1 MGFSDKKLPLLQNL
15 IIDERIRLQINFF
28 GCLKTLKGKPSI
40 EWEQIVE
47 DIEENCENNVID
59 LIFLADESGSIS
71 SPDWTLM
78 TKFMSDLIDDLN
90 VGADTV
96 RVGTRTFS
104 SDSTLRYQLKDYG
117 SDLVTIT
124 AGLNQISGGTNTGPA
139 ILQ

>member
-1 MGFSDKKLPLLQNL
+1 
-15 IIDERIRLQINFF
+15 
-28 GCLKTLKGKPSI
+28 
-40 EWEQIVE
+40 
-47 DIEENCENNVID
+47 
-59 LIFLADESGSIS
+59 
-71 SPDWTLM
+71 M

-124 AGLNQISGGTNTGPA
+124 ASLNQIRGGTNTGPA
-139 ILQ
+139 ILE

>member
-1 MGFSDKKLPLLQNL
+1 MKEFYC
-15 IIDERIRLQINFF
+15 RQIFF
-28 GCLKTLKGKPSI
+28 DFLKTHKGKPSI

-59 LIFLADESGSIS
+59 LIFLADESGSIKAA
-71 SPDWTLM
+71 DWTLM

-96 RVGTRTFS
+96 RVGTRTYDS
-104 SDSTLRYQLKDYG
+104 STTLRYQLKDYG

-124 AGLNQISGGTNTGPA
+124 ESLGQNGGGTKTGPA
-139 ILQ
+139 IRE